1 VAGQEDTGEIMR
13 TRRFHLVLAAALIL
27 ATHSRVSAQ
36 EGLPPV
42 TIVGTQVHTLSSEI
56 AGRDL
61 LILVALPAAYAE
73 EERAFPVV
81 YALDAD
87 FMFSGPVEV
96 ARTLAYAREAQEAIL
111 VGIAYGASS
120 LAEWQW
126 LRRRDYTPTTDPEG
140 DAAIRAQG
148 PLAPEVLSGQAASML
163 RVIREEIQPLV
174 DGAYRTVPEESG
186 FFGDSFGGLFGLF
199 VLFHAPETFRHYLI
213 GSPSI
218 WWDDRVTLAF
228 EEEYASRNQDLDAEV
243 FLSVGLLE
251 EDPSDPESARSAMVS
266 NLEVLIERLEARG
279 YPSLRLES
287 HFFEG
292 ETHMSVVPFNFS
304 RAFRA
309 LYSHGGS

>member
-1 VAGQEDTGEIMR
+1 MR
-13 TRRFHLVLAAALIL
+13 TRLPLLLLVAIL
-27 ATHSRVSAQ
+27 ALATVPGASAQ

-42 TIVGTQVHTLSSEI
+42 TVMGTQVHTLSSEV
-56 AGRDL
+56 AGRDFR
-61 LILVALPAAYAE
+61 ILVALPLAYAE
-73 EERAFPVV
+73 EDRAFPVV

-87 FMFSGPVEV
+87 FMFSGPVEI
-96 ARTLAYAREAQEAIL
+96 ARTLAYAQEGREVIM

-126 LRRRDYTPTTDPEG
+126 LRRRDYTPTRDPEG
-140 DAAIRAQG
+140 DAAIREQS
-148 PLAPEVLSGQAASML
+148 PLAPEVLSGQAADLL
-163 RVIREEIQPLV
+163 RVIREEVQPFV
-174 DGAYRTVPEESG
+174 NAAYRTVPEESG
-186 FFGDSFGGLFGLF
+186 FFGDSFGGLFGLY

-218 WWDDRVTLAF
+218 WWDDGVTLDF
-228 EEEYASRNQDLDAEV
+228 EEEYAARSQDLNAKV

-251 EDPSDPESARSAMVS
+251 EDASDPVSLGLGMVTG
-266 NLEVLIERLEARG
+266 LQGLIERLQARG

-309 LYSHGGS
+309 LYPHVGS